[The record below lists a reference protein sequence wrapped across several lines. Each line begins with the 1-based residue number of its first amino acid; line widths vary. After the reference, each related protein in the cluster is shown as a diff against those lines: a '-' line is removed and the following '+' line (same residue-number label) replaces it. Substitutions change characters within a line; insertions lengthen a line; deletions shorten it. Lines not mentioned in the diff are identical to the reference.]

1 MESFL
6 FVSDKSYGDFY
17 GCFALSSILDSDEHI
32 DMFWFFGMAVMIGL
46 TVMIHAFKTKST
58 KWDSN
63 GLLKKKLQFFVKLK
77 ENAITTHIYHIRSNV
92 WMAGIFQPRRFPLLT
107 LSTWMIVISVVWIIE
122 QWALIRWTE
131 KPRKL
136 CNPFRPVFTEFFLM
150 EFMKGNSF
158 L

>member
-1 MESFL
+1 
-6 FVSDKSYGDFY
+6 
-17 GCFALSSILDSDEHI
+17 
-32 DMFWFFGMAVMIGL
+32 MIGL

-77 ENAITTHIYHIRSNV
+77 ENAKTTHIYHIRSNV

-122 QWALIRWTE
+122 Q
-131 KPRKL
+131 
-136 CNPFRPVFTEFFLM
+136 
-150 EFMKGNSF
+150 
-158 L
+158 